1 MYLAVT
7 VRQTAIEDRM
17 LRDELAD
24 YASTRQKSAIGSS
37 PLRGRR
43 ENHESIVIFVWT

>member
-17 LRDELAD
+17 LRDELAGD
-24 YASTRQKSAIGSS
+24 ASTRQKSTIGSS
-37 PLRGRR
+37 LLCGRR
-43 ENHESIVIFVWT
+43 EDHESIVIFV